1 MTQLVKHLT
10 LDLSPGLGLR
20 FGSSNPVRRGTHFK
34 IKNRKILRFPVI
46 PLCLAFVI
54 FLSGPSSSAL
64 LCTIYA
70 FLKSRIV
77 VRFNI

>member
-1 MTQLVKHLT
+1 MTQLVKRLT

-20 FGSSNPVRRGTHFK
+20 FGSSNPVRRGAHFK
-34 IKNRKILRFPVI
+34 KKNRKILRFPVI

-54 FLSGPSSSAL
+54 FLSGPPSSA

-70 FLKSRIV
+70 FLKSRIG
-77 VRFNI
+77 VRFSI